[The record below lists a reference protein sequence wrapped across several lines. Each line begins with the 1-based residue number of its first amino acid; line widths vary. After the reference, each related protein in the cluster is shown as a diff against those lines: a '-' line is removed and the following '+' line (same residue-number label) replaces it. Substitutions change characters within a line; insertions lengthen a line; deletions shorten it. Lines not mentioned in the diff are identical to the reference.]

1 MSNKKQTKKV
11 PVYEIVKL
19 GTVSVDVGTIIIA
32 DPCRINC
39 IAATQNPDDVFGMVD
54 SPLMPRGTRINTET
68 GEGTVDELA
77 RELIDPE
84 IPSTVPNPTRLEEMG
99 HSAGKFVTLN
109 TGFGD
114 GHYDVLAEV
123 INYGGIIG
131 RRIAAIHMQFVAD
144 EDLHPYRGSKK
155 FFEVEMNPIEQWLDY
170 NIKNKGKGKI
180 KVPVLSVAAADK

>member
-1 MSNKKQTKKV
+1 MSNKNQTKKQTKKV
-11 PVYEIVKL
+11 PVYEMVKL

-32 DPCRINC
+32 DPCRINR

-84 IPSTVPNPTRLEEMG
+84 IPPTVPKPTKLEEMG
-99 HSAGKFVTLN
+99 HSEGKFITLS

-123 INYGGIIG
+123 INYGGIMG
-131 RRIAAIHMQFVAD
+131 KRIAAIHMRFVAD
-144 EDLHPYRGSKK
+144 EDLIPYRGSKK
-155 FFEVEMNPIEQWLDY
+155 KIEVEVDLIEAHLTA
-170 NIKNKGKGKI
+170 K
-180 KVPVLSVAAADK
+180 AAAGK